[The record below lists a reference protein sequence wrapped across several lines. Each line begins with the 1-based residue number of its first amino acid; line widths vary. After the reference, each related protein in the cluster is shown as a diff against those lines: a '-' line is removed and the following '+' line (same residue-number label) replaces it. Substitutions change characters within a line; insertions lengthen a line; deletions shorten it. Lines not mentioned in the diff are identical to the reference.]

1 MTTNLNRVNE
11 VSHPN
16 PAKKDCIITLK
27 DGFVFGNGKRQKAF
41 SNINEAYEA
50 VSKSKQE
57 EGSKIHFADVLHK
70 VPELCSGEVKLGD
83 PIVLDSVESISDV
96 ANHNLASSE
105 AIESTISAPPK
116 PKAKRKAKAK
126 VKK

>member
-11 VSHPN
+11 INHPN

-50 VSKSKQE
+50 VSKSKQKDTYGKPAVDPE
-57 EGSKIHFADVLHK
+57 IREPLVINK
-70 VPELCSGEVKLGD
+70 VPDVMGECAAIAKAKGD
-83 PIVLDSVESISDV
+83 RLIAEVEEKV
-96 ANHNLASSE
+96 
-105 AIESTISAPPK
+105 IESATSAPPK
-116 PKAKRKAKAK
+116 PKAKRKSKAK
-126 VKK
+126 K